1 MAIKILTDSA
11 SDLPRHLLDEYD
23 IDVAPLM
30 VILGDEEYYDRETI
44 DPHELY
50 AEMRN
55 GKSPSTSQVPPE
67 RMKAMFEKYA
77 KQQISCIYI
86 GFSSEL
92 SGTYQTA
99 IAAKEELLE
108 EYPDFDIET
117 FDSRS
122 ASIGEGFVALEAARL
137 AKEGK
142 SKEEILEAV
151 SYQRDHME
159 HIFTV
164 DNLEYLLRGG
174 RISRTSAF
182 VGNLL
187 NIKPILSMNHEGNL
201 IPIEKVRG
209 SKKVYR
215 HIVDMVKERIA
226 NPEKDTIGIPQADN
240 PQAAE
245 KLEAM
250 IREETGAQNF
260 ITLPI
265 GAVIGSHA
273 GPGTFAAVFLKK

>member
-1 MAIKILTDSA
+1 MAVKILTDSA
-11 SDLPRHLLDEYD
+11 CDLPRHLLDEYD
-23 IDVAPLM
+23 IDTAPLV
-30 VILGDEEYYDRETI
+30 VILGDEEYFDREAI
-44 DPHELY
+44 SPDELY
-50 AEMRN
+50 TEMKN
-55 GKSPSTSQVPPE
+55 GQSPSTSQVPPE
-67 RMKAMFEKYA
+67 RMKAMFEIYA
-77 KQQISCIYI
+77 QQQVSCLYI
-86 GFSSEL
+86 GFSSAL

-99 IAAKEELLE
+99 VTAKEQLLE

-117 FDSRS
+117 FDSKS
-122 ASIGEGFVALEAARL
+122 ASIGEGFIVLEAARL

-142 SKEEILEAV
+142 SRQEILEAIAD
-151 SYQRDHME
+151 QRDHME

-164 DNLEYLLRGG
+164 DHLEYLLRGG

-187 NIKPILSMNHEGNL
+187 NIKPILGMNQEGQL
-201 IPIEKVRG
+201 VPVEKVRG

-215 HIVDMVKERIA
+215 RIVDRVKEKIA
-226 NPEKDTIGIPQADN
+226 DPQKNTVAIPHADN

-250 IREETGAQNF
+250 IREEVGVQNF
-260 ITLPI
+260 LTLPV